1 MGECE
6 GFGWWRNLYKIRLGE
21 QAMGYRRRKI
31 EEGKNPR
38 VTDRRGRSTLNVFDI
53 DKRPMQPAQSEQ
65 GWEDCCELRSTL
77 VMEKLGGHG
86 KRSRF
91 CSK

>member
-38 VTDRRGRSTLNVFDI
+38 VTDRRGRSTLNVLI
-53 DKRPMQPAQSEQ
+53 QIRGQCSQRKVNKGGKTVVSSEAH
-65 GWEDCCELRSTL
+65 WS
-77 VMEKLGGHG
+77 
-86 KRSRF
+86 
-91 CSK
+91 